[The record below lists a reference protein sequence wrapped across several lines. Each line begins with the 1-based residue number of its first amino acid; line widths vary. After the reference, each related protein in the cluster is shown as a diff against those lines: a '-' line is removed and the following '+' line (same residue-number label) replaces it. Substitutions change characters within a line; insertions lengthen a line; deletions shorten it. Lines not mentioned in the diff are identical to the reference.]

1 MTADI
6 IEEIKEKYSEISDDY
21 DVKLEKDDG
30 GRVIN
35 VNTVLLEYA
44 ESLRKVL
51 PSKFKGH
58 KVVVSY
64 YADK

>member
-1 MTADI
+1 MTKDI
-6 IEEIKEKYSEISDDY
+6 IEEIKKEYREISDDY

-35 VNTVLLEYA
+35 INAVILDYA
-44 ESLRKVL
+44 EALRKVL

>member
-1 MTADI
+1 MSTDI
-6 IEEIKEKYSEISDDY
+6 IEEIKEKYSEITDDY
-21 DVKLEKDDG
+21 DVRLEKDDG

-44 ESLRKVL
+44 EPLRKVL